1 MHLFRLDRASILLGL
16 ALYLLIAS
24 VSLVFMVLYMY
35 LHFFAT
41 FFALPFSELS
51 LVGLAVDL
59 VDYPSFSLT
68 QASI

>member
-51 LVGLAVDL
+51 LVGLVVDL